1 MITKPLYD
9 LARFEVRWLLS
20 EISSLQIYSM
30 AETDSVMVFNL
41 QYHLMTLAHYLVFVS
56 HDSQAQEWGW
66 LDLVVMINVSNSTGE
81 PAPHVV
87 SLNQVLIN
95 IIQKAYKSLEKCF
108 CTSDLHCSC
117 SNLWLTASKWISIN
131 WIDSLIQGSYHFCFR
146 ANLSV
151 IFVWLNES
159 DLTQIMA
166 LSMTFFMKS
175 SPYNQFTN
183 SLFISNLRKNQTVMN
198 LIFSALLI
206 FGWYLI

>member
-1 MITKPLYD
+1 
-9 LARFEVRWLLS
+9 
-20 EISSLQIYSM
+20 M

-95 IIQKAYKSLEKCF
+95 IIQKAYKSCF

-131 WIDSLIQGSYHFCFR
+131 
-146 ANLSV
+146 
-151 IFVWLNES
+151 
-159 DLTQIMA
+159 
-166 LSMTFFMKS
+166 
-175 SPYNQFTN
+175 
-183 SLFISNLRKNQTVMN
+183 
-198 LIFSALLI
+198 
-206 FGWYLI
+206 

>member
-1 MITKPLYD
+1 MMTKEFTCVHFMILQ
-9 LARFEVRWLLS
+9 ELS
-20 EISSLQIYSM
+20 EISTLQIYSM
-30 AETDSVMVFNL
+30 VETDSLMVFSL
-41 QYHLMTLAHYLVFVS
+41 QYHLMTLSHYLVFVS

-131 WIDSLIQGSYHFCFR
+131 RINSVIQGSYHFCLR
-146 ANLSV
+146 ANLSE
-151 IFVWLNES
+151 IF
-159 DLTQIMA
+159 D
-166 LSMTFFMKS
+166 
-175 SPYNQFTN
+175 
-183 SLFISNLRKNQTVMN
+183 
-198 LIFSALLI
+198 
-206 FGWYLI
+206 

>member
-1 MITKPLYD
+1 MITKALYD

-117 SNLWLTASKWISIN
+117 SNISPCWSVLEFWKIKFE
-131 WIDSLIQGSYHFCFR
+131 IDFCR
-146 ANLSV
+146 LHR
-151 IFVWLNES
+151 
-159 DLTQIMA
+159 Q
-166 LSMTFFMKS
+166 
-175 SPYNQFTN
+175 
-183 SLFISNLRKNQTVMN
+183 
-198 LIFSALLI
+198 
-206 FGWYLI
+206 

>member
-1 MITKPLYD
+1 
-9 LARFEVRWLLS
+9 
-20 EISSLQIYSM
+20 M

-131 WIDSLIQGSYHFCFR
+131 
-146 ANLSV
+146 
-151 IFVWLNES
+151 
-159 DLTQIMA
+159 
-166 LSMTFFMKS
+166 
-175 SPYNQFTN
+175 
-183 SLFISNLRKNQTVMN
+183 
-198 LIFSALLI
+198 
-206 FGWYLI
+206 

>member
-1 MITKPLYD
+1 MITKALYD

-95 IIQKAYKSLEKCF
+95 IIQKA
-108 CTSDLHCSC
+108 
-117 SNLWLTASKWISIN
+117 
-131 WIDSLIQGSYHFCFR
+131 
-146 ANLSV
+146 
-151 IFVWLNES
+151 
-159 DLTQIMA
+159 
-166 LSMTFFMKS
+166 
-175 SPYNQFTN
+175 
-183 SLFISNLRKNQTVMN
+183 
-198 LIFSALLI
+198 
-206 FGWYLI
+206 